1 VQEKNC
7 FKAGPGNRTS
17 QRVVVT
23 SWLQNG
29 HQLMLRTAEY
39 PGLLPK
45 ARRNRISCL
54 RVQISAKDAHNVQ
67 RDGLAFGGK
76 RERERNF
83 DPGGA
88 CARSFA
94 FFFPPFRVIWSGD

>member
-1 VQEKNC
+1 MQEKNC

-45 ARRNRISCL
+45 ARRNRIACL

-76 RERERNF
+76 RERERETLIRVGLALDLSLF
-83 DPGGA
+83 
-88 CARSFA
+88 SFHHL
-94 FFFPPFRVIWSGD
+94 G